1 MKRIKDLDI
10 SDPMTVGAVL
20 EEATFLINNRADKE
34 SLEPVE
40 EKLKELSSYYE
51 ARASDNRPQPCSQ
64 TKKLMIF
71 YEACRFLEVDRDFKI
86 DCNCNTGWITFNDNF
101 FVEPRTHK
109 WRFKGMRSWIRYG
122 RSDQEK
128 VIKQYLLGEE
138 YWNEKK
144 TRT

>member
-1 MKRIKDLDI
+1 VKRIEDLDI
-10 SDPMTVGAVL
+10 SDPMTTSHVL

-34 SLEPVE
+34 SLEPVA
-40 EKLKELSSYYE
+40 EKLRELSSYYE

-86 DCNCNTGWITFNDNF
+86 DCNFNTGLITFNDNF
-101 FVEPRTHK
+101 FVAPRTHK
-109 WRFKGMRSWIRYG
+109 WRFKGMRSWVRYG
-122 RSDQEK
+122 LSDQEK

-144 TRT
+144 ARA

>member
-86 DCNCNTGWITFNDNF
+86 DCNFNTGLITFNDNF
-101 FVEPRTHK
+101 FASSSAFFLASFCLRTYS
-109 WRFKGMRSWIRYG
+109 GTI
-122 RSDQEK
+122 K
-128 VIKQYLLGEE
+128 VIVCLLQQGS
-138 YWNEKK
+138 
-144 TRT
+144 